1 MLVRTRSHAA
11 DGCDAQGRLRGFSCH
26 DRCYRRGTQLY
37 PLTSRISSVAM
48 TCSACICESLS

>member
-11 DGCDAQGRLRGFSCH
+11 GRDGGDSRVVTGAIKGGP
-26 DRCYRRGTQLY
+26 GY

-48 TCSACICESLS
+48 TCSACICESLI